1 MPDTSAPI
9 RQALRDALAKLG
21 TDIDDPLLE
30 RAERDGIDWRD
41 LAAREIA
48 LFGDDMAAL
57 RVIAPGGVLIAY
69 ITTTTQMSRLAEAL
83 RAAGCWTEPQIQE
96 SFERTWKAQGLAV
109 RPDHQMI
116 GHTGF
121 LVISRAMASGFE
133 ALRKRDRV
141 TKDTQTDIDSLTDE
155 QREAQIEEL
164 ELRDISDHKLRKVL
178 RDLDRQVGELGNTH
192 E

>member
-1 MPDTSAPI
+1 
-9 RQALRDALAKLG
+9 
-21 TDIDDPLLE
+21 
-30 RAERDGIDWRD
+30 
-41 LAAREIA
+41 
-48 LFGDDMAAL
+48 
-57 RVIAPGGVLIAY
+57 
-69 ITTTTQMSRLAEAL
+69 
-83 RAAGCWTEPQIQE
+83 
-96 SFERTWKAQGLAV
+96 
-109 RPDHQMI
+109 
-116 GHTGF
+116 
-121 LVISRAMASGFE
+121 MASGLE